1 MSAPIDMTEA
11 VSQAVEATKAEQM
24 AQLEASQ
31 APLAPGAAE
40 TVQFDQAVDRA
51 LQTTASQTSGPGPL
65 SQMFSMAAEIQN
77 DLSGARENFSELM
90 EESRAGGLSE
100 SELAAQFDEP
110 TRKMLQAMRDMGQR
124 GIETQQKLGAYTL
137 EFQADMVKAS
147 WFRTVVSN
155 LISSVKG
162 LVDQA

>member
-1 MSAPIDMTEA
+1 MSAPIDVTEA
-11 VSQAVEATKAEQM
+11 VSQAVEAIKAEQM
-24 AQLEASQ
+24 AQLDESQ

-51 LQTTASQTSGPGPL
+51 LQTTASQGSEPGPL
-65 SQMFSMAAEIQN
+65 SQMFSMATEIQN
-77 DLSGARENFSELM
+77 DLAGTREDFNKLM
-90 EESRAGGLSE
+90 EEARTGGPSD

-110 TRKMLQAMRDMGQR
+110 TQKMLQALRDMGQQS
-124 GIETQQKLGAYTL
+124 IETQQKLSSHTL

-155 LISSVKG
+155 LVSSVKG
-162 LVDQA
+162 LVDRT